1 MTSAGDGAGKDS
13 NMLGKLDVFHV
24 GLSVPDLE
32 LAMSSIGSNLGIS
45 WAPAQERVQKVR
57 TGAGETRD
65 EHIFFTYSSDGP
77 PHVELIQPEPGS
89 VWGITPA
96 NGLHHIG
103 AFASDVAVPPGDG
116 LELEFGGGHGER
128 PVGFAYYTSPNGIR
142 IELVDE
148 SRREQFTEWFA
159 GAAKLEMAR

>member
-1 MTSAGDGAGKDS
+1 
-13 NMLGKLDVFHV
+13 MLGTLDVFHV

-32 LAMSSIGSNLGIS
+32 LAMSSIGANLGIS
-45 WAPAQERVQKVR
+45 WAPSQERMQKVR
-57 TGAGETRD
+57 TASGETRE
-65 EHIFFTYSSDGP
+65 EHILFTYSSDGP

-103 AFASDVAVPPGDG
+103 AFASDVTVPPGDG
-116 LELEFGGGHGER
+116 LQLEFGGGHRER
-128 PVGFAYYTSPNGIR
+128 PVGFAYYISAYGIR

-148 SRREQFTEWFA
+148 SRRQQFADWFA
-159 GAAKLEMAR
+159 GADTLTMPR